1 MNLNDQLQFHLIF
14 DLTYFLLK
22 FRCQRLPA
30 CWENKWGPRV
40 DELQRYIGL
49 NCGENLA
56 VTDSYSIL
64 TSISDFSVSSR
75 SPPSHSYSALQ
86 MQFCSVRLHNKKYF
100 LGGKN

>member
-1 MNLNDQLQFHLIF
+1 MNLNDQLQFHSIF
-14 DLTYFLLK
+14 ELTSLQLK
-22 FRCQRLPA
+22 FRCQRLPT
-30 CWENKWGPRV
+30 CWEDKWGLRV

-56 VTDSYSIL
+56 VTDSDSIL

-75 SPPSHSYSALQ
+75 SPPSHSCSALQ
-86 MQFCSVRLHNKKYF
+86 VQFCSVRLHNKKYS